1 VRFVYHCDT
10 FAKSSTTMELFKE
23 KKDYTEKASKKKM
36 AGNFEFR
43 ARIVVD
49 IYIYIYIYN

>member
-49 IYIYIYIYN
+49 IYIYIYN

>member
-1 VRFVYHCDT
+1 
-10 FAKSSTTMELFKE
+10 MELFKE

-49 IYIYIYIYN
+49 IYIYIYITNFIIPEINNIND